1 MVRMFLTASVAFLF
15 ILAATVHIIWLISMG
30 IGRCFSYHLPYRPFG
45 ITSLCLVAFFTLI
58 LAYGFLFGRWNVK
71 TAEQTYIN
79 KDIPAAF
86 DGYRL
91 VHISDLHLS
100 TFEDKPDAL
109 DKFVEKI
116 NALDPD
122 LVCFTGDMVSL
133 SAAELSFGT
142 ALKKLKSKDGVVA
155 VLGNHDFFIYSGM
168 DNETRRAAVDSVVAF
183 QRDTLGWCTLRNQN
197 VKIERGGEHITV
209 IGVDNINGYGQG
221 FKTVSLG
228 DLKKAMEGADGFR
241 ILLSHDPSHW
251 TSETVPDTDIPLTL
265 SGHTHAAQLRFF
277 GWTPASWMFD
287 QVYGRYD
294 IGNQTLH
301 INIGLGC
308 TAPVRIGAYPEIDL
322 IILKNKPE

>member
-30 IGRCFSYHLPYRPFG
+30 ISCCFSYHLPYRPFG

-79 KDIPAAF
+79 KEIPAAF

-133 SAAELSFGT
+133 STAELSFGT

-183 QRDTLGWCTLRNQN
+183 QRDTLCWFTLRNQN

-228 DLKKAMEGADGFR
+228 DLKKAMEGAEGFR